1 MDSDYE
7 IKPLSIMLIKASTY
21 VKVIKL
27 KRNRCIFWLNHI
39 SENSATIVW
48 KKNLIASQCTIK
60 KFLKAKIKSYNPETT
75 EFYSKEMPRVT
86 LIIFV

>member
-27 KRNRCIFWLNHI
+27 KRNRCIFRLNHI
-39 SENSATIVW
+39 SENSATIV
-48 KKNLIASQCTIK
+48 
-60 KFLKAKIKSYNPETT
+60 
-75 EFYSKEMPRVT
+75 
-86 LIIFV
+86 